1 MKGFDEYDEDRSGSV
16 DADEFARGEEG
27 KRLRA
32 AEEMKGLDEDRAEKK
47 RSHAIAR
54 KEFSTVDTDR
64 DGKISKA
71 EWKVRYG
78 SLKGFDEYDKNGDN
92 VVDAEEFSDSVA
104 KERTLEASTKAF
116 VSGDKDKDEQMSKS
130 EWKVK

>member
-1 MKGFDEYDEDRSGSV
+1 MKGFDEYDEDRSASV
-16 DADEFARGEEG
+16 DANEFARGEEG

-32 AEEMKGLDEDRAEKK
+32 AEVMKGLDEDRAEKK

-71 EWKVRYG
+71 EWKARYG